1 MGSHIN
7 TFFKGNPYSMDHLF
21 SETCVLSLASSQ
33 TGEQLRSKKLYE
45 SSPHCML
52 WHWRSPQDEM
62 QFQGKQK
69 EIGNCTWEVSAG
81 SQSISFGLSLS
92 TNQLTS
98 KRSHGTWQPC
108 RSFIASL
115 QSITALLPWESTPSW
130 WWAMCWKTGQKTLFS
145 IDMSYLLLDNVT

>member
-115 QSITALLPWESTPSW
+115 QSITALLPLRKHSKLMMGYVLENRPEDSFFYWHVLP
-130 WWAMCWKTGQKTLFS
+130 AAG
-145 IDMSYLLLDNVT
+145 